1 MGLLSC
7 GGPIF
12 LLLPHRRN
20 DIIWK
25 INFKPQSWSLCAPF
39 FIKSKLYF
47 STTLYCLILRC
58 RAPFGHHRTKFLYAL
73 LIGRAPQVRHHGH
86 HFAELRPQS
95 EQHAK
100 KKSLETIEAQGICGG
115 SGGIRTHVPLR
126 TTWFR
131 VVGRQCPTVNF
142 VFPCERFRTPQL
154 LDFTGAAAF
163 LHANSDGCG
172 FAGPKQIF
180 RKTVSVVLAGNRVDY
195 VQSYFSP
202 CRKRSI

>member
-131 VVGRQCPTVNF
+131 VISRLWLLVEIKRRWKYTTEAQKLRYTADFGFRFSLLFEPTGF
-142 VFPCERFRTPQL
+142 SEFFPFLPPIM
-154 LDFTGAAAF
+154 TG
-163 LHANSDGCG
+163 G
-172 FAGPKQIF
+172 
-180 RKTVSVVLAGNRVDY
+180 
-195 VQSYFSP
+195 
-202 CRKRSI
+202 

>member
-131 VVGRQCPTVNF
+131 VTLVTTTSI
-142 VFPCERFRTPQL
+142 RFRIEYSIYSILSHDFESAPLWPLRYRCNWLWAGSVTKPQSPYWL
-154 LDFTGAAAF
+154 EY
-163 LHANSDGCG
+163 
-172 FAGPKQIF
+172 PIF
-180 RKTVSVVLAGNRVDY
+180 VRLSILQGRV
-195 VQSYFSP
+195 
-202 CRKRSI
+202 K

>member
-95 EQHAK
+95 EQHTK
-100 KKSLETIEAQGICGG
+100 KEIPWNHWG
-115 SGGIRTHVPLR
+115 SRDLWRKRWDSNPRALADNLISSQARYDHFDTLPYRIFDLFNPV
-126 TTWFR
+126 TWFW
-131 VVGRQCPTVNF
+131 VSSVMTTSIPLQLAVG
-142 VFPCERFRTPQL
+142 
-154 LDFTGAAAF
+154 G
-163 LHANSDGCG
+163 
-172 FAGPKQIF
+172 
-180 RKTVSVVLAGNRVDY
+180 
-195 VQSYFSP
+195 
-202 CRKRSI
+202 